1 MIAILDLGISNIGSL
16 NQAFHQVGLNGT
28 LTNRAADIRNAK
40 AVILPGVG
48 AYRDAMA
55 CLRDHGLI
63 DDIRAAA
70 VSGKPVLG
78 ICLGMQLLATRSH
91 ENGTHDGLGLID
103 GEIERLPES
112 SRVRVPNIGWCDVT
126 AARAG
131 TLFPAGT
138 DSRSFYFV
146 HSYHFVP
153 KDPVAIA
160 ATIST
165 GTEKFAA
172 AVEAGN
178 IFGVQFHPEKSQDAG
193 LDLLSRYVS
202 YLRKSGC
209 YE

>member
-16 NQAFHQVGLNGT
+16 NQAFQQVGLNGN
-28 LTNRAADIRNAK
+28 LTNKSADIRNAK
-40 AVILPGVG
+40 AIILPGVG

-55 CLRDHGLI
+55 CLRDCGLV

-70 VSGKPVLG
+70 AAGKPLLG
-78 ICLGMQLLATRSH
+78 ICLGMQLLATRSA
-91 ENGTHDGLGLID
+91 ENGSHDGLGLIP

-112 SRVRVPNIGWCDVT
+112 NQVRVPNIGWCDVT
-126 AARAG
+126 AIRDG
-131 TLFPAGT
+131 TLFPVSTEA
-138 DSRSFYFV
+138 RSFYFV

-153 KDPVAIA
+153 KDPAAVA

-165 GTEKFAA
+165 GTQSFAA
-172 AVEAGN
+172 IVESGN
-178 IFGVQFHPEKSQDAG
+178 VFGVQFHPEKSQDAG
-193 LDLLSRYVS
+193 LDLLSRYMS